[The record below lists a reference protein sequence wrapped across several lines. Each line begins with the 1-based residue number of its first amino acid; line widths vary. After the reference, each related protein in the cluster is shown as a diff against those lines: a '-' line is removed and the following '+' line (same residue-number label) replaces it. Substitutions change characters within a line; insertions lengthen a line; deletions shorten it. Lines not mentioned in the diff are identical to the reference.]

1 MVSQIQ
7 EIDEYYHSDDED
19 DDIYSMFYAPD
30 YYTTDEQL
38 VLIAVL
44 MLLEQR
50 FRVMQSMSPS
60 RMLEEVDEIMD
71 SLDEELRDT
80 ASSKVINHVQ
90 SYLDS
95 VLMDYAIPLGYI
107 SIDSSMI
114 EIMED
119 SITAMVNNLRDE
131 IIVKCKFFID
141 NMSKDDFSIAP
152 NFRRGVKKL
161 VDAVGNNLLYSKEK
175 SLRNVEKFVYGEDT
189 LYKWITVGDDK
200 VCLWCRMQERM
211 PPRTI
216 DELPLDHPHGRC
228 TKEPIDPTYS
238 DEYYLI
244 LARRQYNEQDFEI
257 FAENK
262 WEY

>member
-7 EIDEYYHSDDED
+7 DIDEYYHVD
-19 DDIYSMFYAPD
+19 DDDDLYAIFYAPD

-50 FRVMQSMSPS
+50 FRLMQSMSPS
-60 RMLEEVDEIMD
+60 RVLDELEEIMQ
-71 SLDEELRDT
+71 SLEYDLKDT
-80 ASSKVINHVQ
+80 ASSKVTAHVQ
-90 SYLDS
+90 EYLDN

-107 SIDSSMI
+107 DIDTSMI

-119 SITAMVNNLRDE
+119 SITGLINNLRDE
-131 IIVKCKFFID
+131 LIVKSKFFD
-141 NMSKDDFSIAP
+141 SNLSKDDFNILP
-152 NFRRGVKKL
+152 NFKRAVKKL

-189 LYKWITVGDDK
+189 LYKWITAGDDK
-200 VCLWCRMQERM
+200 VCEWCRIQEKM
-211 PPRTI
+211 PPRTL

-228 TKEPIDPTYS
+228 EKEPIDPSYTSEYS
-238 DEYYLI
+238 LI

-257 FAENK
+257 FSENK

>member
-1 MVSQIQ
+1 MVARIQ
-7 EIDEYYHSDDED
+7 EIDEYYHEDDED
-19 DDIYSMFYAPD
+19 DVYSIFYAPD
-30 YYTTDEQL
+30 YYETEEQL

-50 FRVMQSMSPS
+50 FRLMRSMSPN
-60 RMLEEVDEIMD
+60 RILEEIEDIMI
-71 SLDEELRDT
+71 SLDEELKSI
-80 ASSKVINHVQ
+80 ASSKVQDHVQ
-90 SYLDS
+90 SYLDR
-95 VLMDYAIPLGYI
+95 VLVDYSIPLGYI
-107 SIDSSMI
+107 EIDTSMI

-119 SITAMVNNLRDE
+119 SITGLINNLHDE
-131 IIVKCKFFID
+131 LIVKCKFFID
-141 NMSKDDFSIAP
+141 NMSKDDFDILP
-152 NFRRGVKKL
+152 NFKRAVQKL

-200 VCLWCRMQERM
+200 VCLWCRMQEQL

-228 TKEPIDPTYS
+228 EKEPIDPTFS

-262 WEY
+262 WDY